1 MLNAA
6 KVELGS
12 PIRILVV
19 EDEPVQSRLLTGL
32 LEKMDYT
39 VCGRAGTG
47 SEALIL
53 ARATRPDLVLMD
65 IVLPGG
71 MDGIEAAAT
80 LRDDLKLPVVFVTA
94 HTDENY
100 LSRARTTLPYGF
112 ILKPIREPDLKATLQ
127 MAIFAARADADR
139 RRAEKAAAES
149 DFRFRELFDNMTD
162 GVAVYRPA
170 PDGRDFLFVNINPAG
185 QRLSQ
190 VDRDELVGRRLTE
203 VFPGVEELGLL
214 DAMGRVYRTG
224 RPETLP
230 LALYND
236 QRIRQWVE
244 NYVFK
249 APSGLVVTVYRD
261 RTEQQRHMDA
271 LDMERQRVLKLL
283 ENLPGLV
290 LLYQPQGGIVFANRL
305 FREVFG
311 DPRGLRCQD
320 VFHDQNSLCPACHY
334 PTLNDTESGSDMTAP
349 DGRIFHVMD
358 YPYTDVDGSPLV
370 LIMGLDVT
378 HLRRTEDHLKKSIE
392 EKDVLLK
399 EIHHR
404 VKNNMQVVTSLL
416 SLQAGRIQDPLVIQA
431 LRDCR
436 GRVASMALVHEQLYG
451 ARSLARIDLGRYL
464 ADLIPS
470 IVRSFPEAGRG
481 IQIHTQIQPGL
492 ELGIDQAIPCGLILN
507 ELFSNAFK
515 HAFPANRNGRIDVSA
530 ERTEAGDGVIRF
542 SDDGVGLPLDYDLAR
557 TKTLGLSLVK
567 NLAEGQMKGALA
579 RDPGPGATFRF
590 QFPLTSKS

>member
-1 MLNAA
+1 
-6 KVELGS
+6 
-12 PIRILVV
+12 
-19 EDEPVQSRLLTGL
+19 
-32 LEKMDYT
+32 
-39 VCGRAGTG
+39 
-47 SEALIL
+47 
-53 ARATRPDLVLMD
+53 
-65 IVLPGG
+65 
-71 MDGIEAAAT
+71 
-80 LRDDLKLPVVFVTA
+80 
-94 HTDENY
+94 
-100 LSRARTTLPYGF
+100 
-112 ILKPIREPDLKATLQ
+112 
-127 MAIFAARADADR
+127 
-139 RRAEKAAAES
+139 
-149 DFRFRELFDNMTD
+149 
-162 GVAVYRPA
+162 VAVYRPA

-334 PTLNDTESGSDMTAP
+334 PALNDTESGSDMTAP

-530 ERTEAGDGVIRF
+530 ERTEDGDGVIRF